1 MDWQG
6 VTIGQALRATAQRVP
21 DRTAVAGMEE
31 RVSFA
36 QLDAEVDRL
45 AAGLLALGVRRGDTV
60 ALWMT
65 NCPTWVAVWAA
76 VARIGAVLVPINT
89 RFKAEEAQ
97 YVLGQSEAKVLLMMD
112 RCWSIDYLD
121 MLARIAPG
129 IRDGQPGQLQLAG
142 LPALRSVVVW
152 NDSAPPGTFSLDDL
166 RALGAAK
173 EGLAEAESAVS
184 ADDPVIIVY
193 TSGTT
198 GYPKGAVHSHVILR
212 NSANIARVLH
222 IEAGDVLLG
231 HMPFYHVAG
240 SFSALLPAMMLGGT
254 LITMAHWAP
263 DEALRLVEEERITY
277 ISGIPTH
284 FIDLVD
290 AIRRR
295 SRDTS
300 CLKSA
305 WIGGAAVTPEVVR
318 AALDEL
324 KLDSL
329 QAVYGMTETTSS
341 TALSGFDA
349 PLELVCDNKGKPIGD
364 FEVKVCDP
372 QTGIPRPAGDVGEV
386 WVRGH
391 IVMQGYYKNPQATQ
405 EVMTSDGWFKT
416 GDLGVFDTE
425 GYLKITG
432 RAKEMFIVGGS
443 NTYPAEIERMIQAHP
458 AVKQAVVVGVPDRR
472 LGEVGFAF
480 VELQA
485 GQTMSAADLIS
496 YCRSGMADYKVPRY
510 VEFITDFPRT
520 TTGKLQRFVLA
531 ERARDTQQ
539 RAVG

>member
-1 MDWQG
+1 MDWRG
-6 VTIGQALRATAQRVP
+6 ITIGQALRATARRVP
-21 DRTAVAGMEE
+21 GRTAVVGMGE
-31 RVSFA
+31 RISFA
-36 QLDAEVDRL
+36 RLDAEVDRL
-45 AAGLLALGVRRGDTV
+45 AAGLLSLGVRRGDTV

-65 NCPTWVAVWAA
+65 NCPTWVAIWAA
-76 VARIGAVLVPINT
+76 VARIGAVLVPVNT
-89 RFKAEEAQ
+89 RFKAEEAH
-97 YVLGQSEAKVLLMMD
+97 YVLTQSEAKILLMMD
-112 RCWSIDYLD
+112 RYWSIDYLD
-121 MLARIAPG
+121 MLERIAPG
-129 IRDGQPGQLQLAG
+129 FRGQHPGTLQLVD

-152 NDSAPPGTFSLDDL
+152 NDRAPPGTLALADL
-166 RALGAAK
+166 RALGEAK
-173 EGLAEAESAVS
+173 GGLAEAEAVVE

-198 GYPKGAVHSHVILR
+198 GYPKGAVHSHVVLR

-240 SFSALLPAMMLGGT
+240 AFSALLPALMLGGT
-254 LITMAHWAP
+254 LITMAHWEP

-295 SRDTS
+295 PRDTS

-318 AALDEL
+318 AALDQL

-341 TALSGFDA
+341 TVLSGFDA
-349 PLELVCDNKGKPIGD
+349 PLEIVCDNKGKPIGD

-372 QTGIPRPAGDVGEV
+372 KTGVARPAGEVGEV

-391 IVMQGYYKNPQATQ
+391 IVMQGYYKNPDATN

-416 GDLGVFDTE
+416 GDLGVFDMA

-472 LGEVGFAF
+472 LGEVGYAF
-480 VELQA
+480 VELQV

-496 YCRSGMADYKVPRY
+496 HCRSSMADYKVPRY
-510 VEFITDFPRT
+510 VEFISDFPRT
-520 TTGKLQRFVLA
+520 TTGKLQRYVLA
-531 ERARDTQQ
+531 ERARGMQQ
-539 RAVG
+539 SAVS